1 MDQYIKELWAK
12 AVAKLKEVWEKNK
25 LLVLIIVPLL
35 LLAKFRDV
43 IIDILVSSSKKL
55 VDNTEKKDVVL
66 KREQDRANDEAD
78 RLIADA
84 DRKSENKPEVD
95 EDWHKK

>member
-1 MDQYIKELWAK
+1 MDQYLKELWAK

-25 LLVLIIVPLL
+25 LLILIIIPLL

-55 VDNTEKKDVVL
+55 VDKTEKKDVAL
-66 KREQDRANDEAD
+66 KKEQDRANDEAN
-78 RLIADA
+78 RIIAEA